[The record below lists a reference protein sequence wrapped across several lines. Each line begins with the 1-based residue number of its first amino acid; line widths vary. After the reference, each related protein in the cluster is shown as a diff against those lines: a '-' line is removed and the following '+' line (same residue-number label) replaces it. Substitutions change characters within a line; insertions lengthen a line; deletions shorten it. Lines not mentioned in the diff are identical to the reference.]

1 MTPGFRQR
9 LLWLITHTVNRVT
22 VRIARSGHG
31 PFSLV
36 RHVGRRSGR
45 TYETPLILAR
55 VPHGFVAEL
64 TYGENVDWYRNV
76 VAAKGCVIIHHGTEY
91 RVDAIEPCD
100 AAAGRA
106 AYLLPVRTVLRL
118 LRRRHFRLLRTN
130 ETRR

>member
-1 MTPGFRQR
+1 
-9 LLWLITHTVNRVT
+9 LWLVTHTVNRVT

-55 VPHGFVAEL
+55 VPDSFVAEL

-76 VAAKGCVIIHHGTEY
+76 VAAKGGVVIHHGTEY
-91 RVDAIEPCD
+91 PIGAIEPCN

-106 AYLLPVRTVLRL
+106 AYPRPFRTVLRL
-118 LRRRHFRLLRTN
+118 LRRTHFRLLRTN